1 MSPIKIKSDLKYEIL
16 CITKLK
22 ALINK
27 TFYYKFI
34 IVLISIF
41 FYIFSPFL
49 ITKFNGTPFWRNFQ
63 KIKNT

>member
-49 ITKFNGTPFWRNFQ
+49 INIKFQ
-63 KIKNT
+63 KIDKIQIQ